1 MCEMS
6 FTVNLLI
13 LHSQMVECI
22 LSQVCYHLSDFPS
35 FNHSDSEGLL
45 FAIQVLILCLK
56 RVSIESNS
64 V

>member
-1 MCEMS
+1 MS

-22 LSQVCYHLSDFPS
+22 LSQVCYHLPDFPS

-56 RVSIESNS
+56 RVSK
-64 V
+64 